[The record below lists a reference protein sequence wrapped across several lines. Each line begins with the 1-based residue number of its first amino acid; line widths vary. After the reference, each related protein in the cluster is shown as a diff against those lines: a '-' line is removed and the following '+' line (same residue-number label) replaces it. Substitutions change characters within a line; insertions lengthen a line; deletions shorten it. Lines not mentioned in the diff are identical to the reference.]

1 MDLISPIELMKG
13 PILRR
18 FLKSRSVQEVP
29 RELVPF
35 NTVLNHRRL
44 NILKPLDHED
54 RRLRISS
61 YNILSRHYLWE
72 SVYSY
77 LPLEFTNWRHRL
89 ERLDGQFQDLR
100 AVSDI
105 MCFQEMEYQ
114 VYKTHWEGK
123 FLENGFQSLF
133 ARKPMP
139 GYWTKG
145 ANLMDG
151 VSIFYNSDKFELLNY
166 QRINMSDHFRSDH
179 IFEQTEDTK
188 ERLNSRNTVA
198 LIAVL
203 KHKLTDETIFISNTH
218 LYWSPKHDDVKFM
231 QTYLLT
237 KLLQQAISRHYKS
250 SDDDHLSELIMKYK
264 PKIVMVGDFN
274 SEPNSMVY
282 EFMSTGQLD
291 TGKEDRWVHDYG
303 KGFTKGDVI
312 LNPLGCFKSP
322 YKELYDEGI
331 FTKTTY
337 TPKFK
342 GIIDYMWFNDGSM
355 DCRMGETNGIKF
367 TKVLGDIDQQY
378 LDQWEGFPN
387 GEFPSDHIPIM
398 VELEL

>member
-1 MDLISPIELMKG
+1 MKEQVWRNLLKFHSVREAPNELR
-13 PILRR
+13 LH
-18 FLKSRSVQEVP
+18 
-29 RELVPF
+29 
-35 NTVLNHRRL
+35 NTILNHRKL
-44 NILKPLDHED
+44 NILKTLDYEA

-61 YNILSRHYLWE
+61 YNILSRHYVWE

-77 LPLEFTNWRHRL
+77 LPLVFTNWRHRL
-89 ERLDGQFQDLR
+89 DRLDHQFRDLCSI
-100 AVSDI
+100 SDI

-114 VYKTHWEGK
+114 VYKSHWEGK
-123 FLENGFQSLF
+123 FITHGFDSLF

-145 ANLMDG
+145 ANMMDG
-151 VSIFYNSDKFELLNY
+151 VSIFYNRDKFELLNY
-166 QRINMSDHFRSDH
+166 QRINLSDHFKSDH
-179 IFEQTEDTK
+179 LFEQTKDTQ
-188 ERLNSRNTVA
+188 ERLNIRNTVA

-203 KHKLTDETIFISNTH
+203 KHKVTNETIFLSNIH

-231 QTYLLT
+231 QTYLMT
-237 KLLQQAISRHYKS
+237 KLLQQTILRHYKATA
-250 SDDDHLSELIMKYK
+250 DDHLSGLLMKHK

-282 EFMSTGQLD
+282 EFLSTGKLD
-291 TGKEDRWVHDYG
+291 TGKEKRWVHDYG
-303 KGFTKGDVI
+303 EGFTKGNII

-322 YKELYDEGI
+322 YKELFDKKL

-355 DCRMGETNGIKF
+355 DCRLDETSGIKF
-367 TKVLGDIDQQY
+367 TKVLGDVDQEY
-378 LDQWEGFPN
+378 LDEWEGFPN
-387 GEFPSDHIPIM
+387 GEFPSDHIPIY

>member
-1 MDLISPIELMKG
+1 MKSK
-13 PILRR
+13 R
-18 FLKSRSVQEVP
+18 VQEVP
-29 RELVPF
+29 KEKVPY
-35 NTVLNHRRL
+35 NTVLNHRKL
-44 NILKPLDHED
+44 NILRPLDHED

-61 YNILSRHYLWE
+61 YNILSRHYMWE

-77 LPLEFTNWRHRL
+77 LPLEFINWRHRL
-89 ERLDGQFQDLR
+89 ERLDRQFEDLSCI
-100 AVSDI
+100 SDV

-114 VYKTHWEGK
+114 VYKTHWESK
-123 FLENGFQSLF
+123 FKALGFSSLF

-139 GYWTKG
+139 GYWTHG
-145 ANLMDG
+145 ANMMDG
-151 VSIFYNSDKFELLNY
+151 VSIFYNEDKFELLNY
-166 QRINMSDHFRSDH
+166 QHINLADHFKSVH
-179 IFEQTEDTK
+179 EFTQTEDTQ
-188 ERLNSRNTVA
+188 ERLNTRNTVA

-203 KHKLTDETIFISNTH
+203 KHKLTQETIFLSNTH

-231 QTYLLT
+231 QTYLVT
-237 KLLQQAISRHYKS
+237 KLLQRTISRHYKS
-250 SDDDHLSELIMKYK
+250 TDEIHLAQLIRDHK

-282 EFMSTGQLD
+282 EYLSTGKLD
-291 TGKEDRWVHDYG
+291 TSKDERWVHNYG
-303 KGFTKGDVI
+303 PGFTKGDVI

-322 YKELYDEGI
+322 YKALYDEGI

-355 DCRMGETNGIKF
+355 DCRMGDENGIKF

-378 LDQWEGFPN
+378 LNQWEGFPN
-387 GEFPSDHIPIM
+387 REFPSDHIPIM